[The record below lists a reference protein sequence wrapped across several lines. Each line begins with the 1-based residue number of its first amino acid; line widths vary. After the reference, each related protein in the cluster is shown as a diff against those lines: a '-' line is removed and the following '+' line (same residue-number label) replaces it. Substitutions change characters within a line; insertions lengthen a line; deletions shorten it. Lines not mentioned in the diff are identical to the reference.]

1 MAFKL
6 IQIADP
12 LAQGR
17 RAELAESSTP
27 RNTICIT
34 RAL

>member
-6 IQIADP
+6 IQKRDP

-17 RAELAESSTP
+17 RAELAEFYS
-27 RNTICIT
+27 RNTIWCAP
-34 RAL
+34 AL